1 MAWHTIQEAQ
11 KLTGKSRRT
20 LYRDMST
27 GRLSWVPEGENA
39 RRLET
44 SELIRAYGALLPV
57 AQPES
62 EKKAHSDTGLG
73 TADTTL
79 ILAELKALRE
89 EVAELRQAMRLI
101 EHKPDMAQDTAQQ
114 AETVEPLVAPPDE
127 AQPVELSSVPDKA
140 PGHWWSS
147 IFKPFKPN

>member
-20 LYRDMST
+20 LYRDMAA
-27 GRLSWVPEGENA
+27 GRLSWEPEGENA

-44 SELIRAYGALLPV
+44 SELIRVYGALLPM
-57 AQPES
+57 AQPEN
-62 EKKAHSDTGLG
+62 EKPAHADTGYG
-73 TADTTL
+73 TQDTAL

-101 EHKPDMAQDTAQQ
+101 EHKPEPAQPD
-114 AETVEPLVAPPDE
+114 TVE
-127 AQPVELSSVPDKA
+127 SVPADK
-140 PGHWWSS
+140 PTPWWRRPL
-147 IFKPFKPN
+147 FTRQG

>member
-20 LYRDMST
+20 LYRDMAA
-27 GRLSWVPEGENA
+27 GRLSWESEGENA

-44 SELIRAYGALLPV
+44 TELIRVYGALLPL
-57 AQPES
+57 AQGEPE
-62 EKKAHSDTGLG
+62 KTAH
-73 TADTTL
+73 ADTEPGTQDTAL

-101 EHKPDMAQDTAQQ
+101 EYKP
-114 AETVEPLVAPPDE
+114 
-127 AQPVELSSVPDKA
+127 
-140 PGHWWSS
+140 
-147 IFKPFKPN
+147 

>member
-20 LYRDMST
+20 LYRDMAE
-27 GRLSWVPEGENA
+27 GRLSWQPEGEKA

-44 SELIRAYGALLPV
+44 SELIRVYGELRPL
-57 AQPES
+57 AQPVT
-62 EKKAHSDTGLG
+62 EKMAHGDTASG
-73 TADTTL
+73 TENSTL

-101 EHKPDMAQDTAQQ
+101 EYKPEMTQPD
-114 AETVEPLVAPPDE
+114 TVESATLIKPKPWWQRPLFTR
-127 AQPVELSSVPDKA
+127 K
-140 PGHWWSS
+140 G
-147 IFKPFKPN
+147 

>member
-20 LYRDMST
+20 LYRDMAT
-27 GRLSWVPEGENA
+27 GRLSWEPEGENA

-44 SELIRAYGALLPV
+44 SELIRVYGALLPM
-57 AQPES
+57 AQPEA
-62 EKKAHSDTGLG
+62 EKTAH
-73 TADTTL
+73 ADTPIGTQDTAL

-101 EHKPDMAQDTAQQ
+101 EHKP
-114 AETVEPLVAPPDE
+114 EP
-127 AQPVELSSVPDKA
+127 AQPDTPESVPTDK
-140 PGHWWSS
+140 PTPWWRRPL
-147 IFKPFKPN
+147 FTRQG